1 MARKRRVERYEHESK
16 RRNNPPVG
24 LATSDDAPARA
35 TAYAYNEHFDPSLR
49 WAGKAERESFAV
61 DEVSLHVH
69 EKIDP
74 HVIIDA
80 ARSRNGDGGAS
91 KPLFETVGENP
102 SLREA
107 VEFYRHEHN
116 WSNRLVAGDSL
127 LVMNSLL
134 QREGMAGAA
143 QCVYMDPPYG
153 IKYGSNF
160 QPFVGRREVKD
171 GADSDLT
178 VEPEMIKA
186 FRDTWELGIHSYLSY
201 LRDRLLLA
209 RELLADSGS
218 CFVQISDDNVH
229 LVRCVMDEIFGA
241 ENFCRQISF
250 VKTSSATSALLP
262 VTHDFIVW
270 YAKRKS
276 AIKAYPILRAKSP
289 DTIESRYKYVVGK
302 DGKVVALTAEQI
314 AGGKPI
320 PDQQKPFWCSD
331 ITSQNYSSTRTVEY
345 IFQGESFHPGADRHW
360 SVGVDALDS
369 LAKTGRLA
377 VWGKRLVYKRYVD
390 DYPVESVPEVWG
402 DTTIFRSQDEMRY
415 VVQTNPKVIQRCI
428 LMTTDPGDLVFDPTC
443 GGGTAALVAEQ
454 WGRRWITCDTSRV
467 ALAIARQR
475 LMTAVFDY
483 YRLDNPERGV
493 GGDFVY
499 KTASH
504 LTLKSIANG
513 EPPQKETLR
522 DQPLTDNKKVRV
534 SGPFTI
540 EAAPSLIVKSVDE
553 LAQNA
558 AAPSESETPPPPAT
572 AAGDEVAR
580 EGETVRHEEWRRKLL
595 QSGVRAKGKNRVRF
609 SRVDSFPARWLHA
622 EAETA
627 EESPKRVFVSFGPE
641 HSLLERRQVELAL
654 QEAQKQKPAPGMIV
668 FAAFE
673 FDPEA
678 AKDIDE
684 TNWAGVRLLKAK
696 MNPDLQI
703 GDLKKAAASGEAFW
717 LMGQPD
723 VRLTRT
729 GGEASI
735 RWQVEVRGFDYYN
748 PRTGSL
754 DSGDSKRIAAWL
766 LDTDYDGRALYPR
779 QVFFPMA
786 GEKSGWQKLAKNL
799 RAEIDADKIAAYAGT
814 KSLPFQMGGFRRV
827 AVKIIDDRGI
837 ESMRI
842 IAL

>member
-35 TAYAYNEHFDPSLR
+35 TAYAYDEHFDPSLR

-134 QREGMAGAA
+134 QREGMTGAA

-241 ENFCRQISF
+241 ENFVVQIAF
-250 VKTSSATSALLP
+250 RTKNRPMNPKHLEQMC
-262 VTHDFIVW
+262 DFAVW
-270 YAKRKS
+270 YAKSKPDMKYRRIFSEIDIQGNSLWKYIGFPDGGYRKLSS
-276 AIKAYPILRAKSP
+276 AEIDNHSLLQSDFEK
-289 DTIESRYKYVVGK
+289 
-302 DGKVVALTAEQI
+302 
-314 AGGKPI
+314 GG
-320 PDQQKPFWCSD
+320 
-331 ITSQNYSSTRTVEY
+331 E
-345 IFQGESFHPGADRHW
+345 
-360 SVGVDALDS
+360 
-369 LAKTGRLA
+369 
-377 VWGKRLVYKRYVD
+377 
-390 DYPVESVPEVWG
+390 
-402 DTTIFRSQDEMRY
+402 IFRSVDIEPVGVNQSRIFPVELDGEIFTPRRSWSFDEMTMKSLARKRLLFKEGKTLCGKYFRSFYPVQALTTPWTDTNLGGDKRY
-415 VVQTNPKVIQRCI
+415 VVQTSTKVIQRCL
-428 LMTTDPGDLVFDPTC
+428 LMTTDPGDLVIDPTC
-443 GGGTAALVAEQ
+443 GSGTAALVAEQ

-467 ALAIARQR
+467 ALAIVRQR

-483 YRLDNPERGV
+483 YRLDNPEKGV
-493 GGDFVY
+493 GGDFAY
-499 KTASH
+499 KTVSH
-504 LTLKSIANG
+504 LTLKSIAND
-513 EPPQKETLR
+513 EPQQKEILR

-534 SGPFTI
+534 SGPFTV
-540 EAAPSLIVKSVDE
+540 EAASPSPIVKSVDE
-553 LAQNA
+553 LAQSA

-580 EGETVRHEEWRRKLL
+580 EGETVRHEEWRRELL

-723 VRLTRT
+723 VRLTRAD
-729 GGEASI
+729 GEASI

-814 KSLPFQMGGFRRV
+814 KSLPFQMGEFRRV

-842 IAL
+842 INL

>member
-1 MARKRRVERYEHESK
+1 MAKKRRVERYEHESK

-35 TAYAYNEHFDPSLR
+35 TAYAYDEHFDPSLR
-49 WAGKAERESFAV
+49 WAGKAEREAFAV

-241 ENFCRQISF
+241 ENYVSSVSF
-250 VKTSSATSALLP
+250 RKTSATRAKELP
-262 VTHDFIVW
+262 RVDDYIVLYAKDKEKLKYRQLFLEKVPGESGAVW
-270 YAKRKS
+270 YD
-276 AIKAYPILRAKSP
+276 RA
-289 DTIESRYKYVVGK
+289 
-302 DGKVVALTAEQI
+302 
-314 AGGKPI
+314 
-320 PDQQKPFWCSD
+320 
-331 ITSQNYSSTRTVEY
+331 YSSDGRLRRLRR
-345 IFQGESFHPGADRHW
+345 G
-360 SVGVDALDS
+360 DS
-369 LAKTGRLA
+369 LQDGEEHASVTALFVAGNNKKQCRPFEHQGRKFSPGQGRQWKVDLAGLRVLAAKNRLA
-377 VWGKRLVYKRYVD
+377 VD
-390 DYPVESVPEVWG
+390 G
-402 DTTIFRSQDEMRY
+402 DTLKYVRLMSDKPIVELSNVWQDTWAAGNTGDKNY
-415 VVQTNPKVIQRCI
+415 VVQTATKVIQRCL
-428 LMTTDPGDLVFDPTC
+428 LMATDPGDLVIDPTC
-443 GGGTAALVAEQ
+443 GSGTTALVAEQ

-493 GGDFVY
+493 SGGFAY
-499 KTASH
+499 KTVPH
-504 LTLKSIANG
+504 LTLKAIANDK
-513 EPPQKETLR
+513 PQKKESLR
-522 DQPLTDNKKVRV
+522 DQPLTDSEKVRV
-534 SGPFTI
+534 SGPFTV
-540 EAAPSLIVKSVDE
+540 EAAPSPVVKSVDE

-558 AAPSESETPPPPAT
+558 AAPSESETPPPPAQIV
-572 AAGDEVAR
+572 AGDEVAR
-580 EGETVRHEEWRRKLL
+580 EGETVRHEEWRRELL

-627 EESPKRVFVSFGPE
+627 EKSPKRVFVSFGPE

-703 GDLKKAAASGEAFW
+703 ADLKKAVASGEAFW

-723 VRLTRT
+723 VRLTRAD
-729 GGEASI
+729 GEASI

-748 PRTGSL
+748 PRTGLL

-786 GEKSGWQKLAKNL
+786 GKKGGWKKLAKTL
-799 RAEIDADKIAAYAGT
+799 CAEIDADKIAAYAGT
-814 KSLPFQMGGFRRV
+814 KSLPFQMGEFRRV

-842 IAL
+842 INL